1 MLINGHETKPVKCLA
16 FVYNGLQQMPNAS
29 KQKQKTVRLPGFPL
43 FFQGSIQGSSSF
55 LGFVYPLDPQCHQ
68 KFQVPKMQV
77 LNLNKAILEVR
88 KLPYISRIH
97 TAYIGFCTC
106 KIRYLSEMFGDPVSA
121 KKILWDLRFE
131 GTNLKVF
138 CSQQQLWMTIIIDV
152 LNRRQFFLHN

>member
-1 MLINGHETKPVKCLA
+1 MDRARNVTPKKNFSQPWMLINGHETHPVKCLA

-29 KQKQKTVRLPGFPL
+29 KQKQKTVRLPRFPL

-77 LNLNKAILEVR
+77 LNLIRLFWRCVF
-88 KLPYISRIH
+88 PYISRIH

-106 KIRYLSEMFGDPVSA
+106 ILGTFPKCLVTPFRRQ
-121 KKILWDLRFE
+121 ILWTSDLRARISKSSVPSNSS
-131 GTNLKVF
+131 G
-138 CSQQQLWMTIIIDV
+138 
-152 LNRRQFFLHN
+152 